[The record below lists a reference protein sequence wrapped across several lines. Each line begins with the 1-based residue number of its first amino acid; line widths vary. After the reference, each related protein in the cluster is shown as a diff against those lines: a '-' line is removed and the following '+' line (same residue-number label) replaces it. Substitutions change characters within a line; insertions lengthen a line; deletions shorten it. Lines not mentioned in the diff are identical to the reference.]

1 MIEPATPQDEEK
13 RLRVLRDLGVLDTA
27 PEREFDDIVAV
38 ARALFD
44 TPMAHLTL
52 VDQDRQWLK
61 SRIGLDGDEAPRAI
75 SFCAHAILRE
85 TALVVPD
92 TLEDPRFHDN
102 PIAAQAPHVRFYV
115 GQPIRLADGTAIGT
129 LCVDDIVPR
138 DEPTQAQLDALA
150 ALARLAADAFARRKA
165 RK

>member
-1 MIEPATPQDEEK
+1 VIEPATPENDDDRVAK
-13 RLRVLRDLGVLDTA
+13 LRALNVLNTP
-27 PEREFDDIVAV
+27 PEREFDDIVAI

-52 VDQDRQWLK
+52 VDKDRQWLK

-75 SFCAHAILRE
+75 SFCAHAILRD

-102 PIAAQAPHVRFYV
+102 PIAAQAPHVRFYI

-150 ALARLAADAFARRKA
+150 ALARLAADAFDRRKA